1 MRNHT
6 KKLTITKLLLA
17 LAALALLA
25 GACSPSSGDDASAEH
40 ETSGDASVES
50 DAGGAV
56 DEEEA
61 EAATDELAVED
72 TESTLSAS
80 ADSVEDASAESDEG
94 AQAASGGGL
103 VPSGVQAVNFGRD
116 IVFTANVAV
125 EVPDVATA
133 TLQAA
138 TAVQSLGGMV
148 FGQQTTTTGT
158 PTTTLVF
165 KVPPA
170 QFQQA
175 LADLGKVGY
184 VLSQAISADD
194 VTERVVDLESRII
207 TAQASVIRLRGFLDG
222 ATSLEAIAQLE
233 AELLRRE
240 TDLEVLRGQLRTL
253 QEQVSLAT
261 ITLTITQKVPGPE
274 VQLTETFLAGE
285 PACPG
290 SEDLTVAEGEALTL
304 CFAVV
309 NSGDT
314 HLTDFVITDVAFDVD
329 AGDVVLVSGDLDQ
342 PLAPGEQ
349 ILFSATAEAD
359 VSRAAQGRV
368 QAKAVDAEGNDLRQS
383 QVAGGSET
391 FLTVEPD
398 NSLPGFLSGLSTGW
412 AVLLRALSAFVLA
425 LGFLLPFVWV
435 LPVIWFLRRLLG
447 QRRLAKIPPAPQ
459 GLPVMP
465 TMPETPVQ
473 P

>member
-6 KKLTITKLLLA
+6 KNLTITKLLLA
-17 LAALALLA
+17 LAAMVFLA
-25 GACSPSSGDDASAEH
+25 GACSPSSGDDAAGG
-40 ETSGDASVES
+40 ETGAANTEGVAIEDAAVDASSDEVETEATAYEDS
-50 DAGGAV
+50 ADAKTAETAVAASDQADDAG
-56 DEEEA
+56 
-61 EAATDELAVED
+61 
-72 TESTLSAS
+72 
-80 ADSVEDASAESDEG
+80 
-94 AQAASGGGL
+94 QASGGGL

-138 TAVQSLGGMV
+138 AAVQSLGGMV

-184 VLSQAISADD
+184 VLSQTISADD

-207 TAQASVIRLRGFLDG
+207 TAQASVIRLREFLDG
-222 ATSLEAIAQLE
+222 ATSLDAIAQLE

-290 SEDLTVAEGEALTL
+290 SADLTVAEGEAITL
-304 CFAVV
+304 CFAVL
-309 NSGDT
+309 NTGDT
-314 HLTDFVITDVAFDVD
+314 HLTDFVITDIAFDVD
-329 AGDVVLVSGDLDQ
+329 ADDVTLVSGQLDQ

-349 ILFSATAEAD
+349 LLFSASSEAD
-359 VSRAAQGRV
+359 ISRAAQGRV

-383 QVAGGSET
+383 QVAAGSET

-398 NSLPGFLSGLSTGW
+398 NSLPGFLSGLSAGW
-412 AVLLRALSAFVLA
+412 AVLVRALSALVLA

-435 LPVIWFLRRLLG
+435 LPVLWYLRRLLG
-447 QRRLAKIPPAPQ
+447 QRRVTPHTLTPPNP
-459 GLPVMP
+459 PVTQVP
-465 TMPETPVQ
+465 PVQ

>member
-6 KKLTITKLLLA
+6 KNLTITKLLLA

-25 GACSPSSGDDASAEH
+25 GACSPSSGEDAAES
-40 ETSGDASVES
+40 ETGGEASMER

-56 DEEEA
+56 DEEI
-61 EAATDELAVED
+61 ATDAVE
-72 TESTLSAS
+72 L
-80 ADSVEDASAESDEG
+80 EDAAMSTEEESDES
-94 AQAASGGGL
+94 AVADTAVSETTQPADTPQASGGGL
-103 VPSGVQAVNFGRD
+103 VPSGVQAVDFGRD

-207 TAQASVIRLRGFLDG
+207 TAQASVIRLREFLDG

-240 TDLEVLRGQLRTL
+240 TDLELLRGQLRTL

-290 SEDLTVAEGEALTL
+290 SEDLTVAEGETLTL
-304 CFAVV
+304 CFAVL
-309 NSGDT
+309 NTGDT
-314 HLTDFVITDVAFDVD
+314 HLTDFVITDIAFDVD
-329 AGDVVLVSGDLDQ
+329 ADDVVLVSGDLDR

-349 ILFSATAEAD
+349 LLFSATAEAD

-398 NSLPGFLSGLSTGW
+398 NSLPGFLSGLSAGW
-412 AVLLRALSAFVLA
+412 AVLLRALSALVLA
-425 LGFLLPFVWV
+425 LGFLLPFVWA
-435 LPVIWFLRRLLG
+435 LPVLWYVRRII
-447 QRRLAKIPPAPQ
+447 RRRTITQAPPSPQAP
-459 GLPVMP
+459 PV
-465 TMPETPVQ
+465 THESPVQ
-473 P
+473 F